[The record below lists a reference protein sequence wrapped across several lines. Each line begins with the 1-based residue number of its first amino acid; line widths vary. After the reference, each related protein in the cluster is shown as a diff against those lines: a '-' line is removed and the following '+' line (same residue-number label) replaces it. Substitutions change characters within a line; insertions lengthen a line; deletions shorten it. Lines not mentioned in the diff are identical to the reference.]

1 MPFFQEATFHDRQ
14 SVESAIPQATSS
26 GTFVNVTGA
35 TITTKDLSQDGTYQ
49 IATPVL
55 VSSSLNNT
63 VGSFRITLDG
73 IQVGDVS
80 DITLKIKELDVGF
93 TFTGTLPGISAG
105 KIIQLQ
111 YLTDKGAL
119 TLSEFSVTVDG
130 IPTARVVE

>member
-14 SVESAIPQATSS
+14 SEESAIPQATSS

-63 VGSFRITLDG
+63 TGSFRITVDG

-93 TFTGTLPGISAG
+93 TFTGTLSGISAG

-111 YLTDKGAL
+111 YLTDKGTL
-119 TLSEFSVTVDG
+119 TLSEFSITVDG